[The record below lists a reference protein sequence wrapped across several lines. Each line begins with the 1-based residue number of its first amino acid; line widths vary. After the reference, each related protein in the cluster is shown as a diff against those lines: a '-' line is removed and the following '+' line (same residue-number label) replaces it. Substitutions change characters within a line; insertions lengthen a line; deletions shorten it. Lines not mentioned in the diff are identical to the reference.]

1 MGRGDGLKTYIFD
14 IDGTIANTDHRV
26 HHLEG
31 DKKDWKSWYA
41 KAQDD
46 IPYWEIVDLMRLA
59 HDAGIA
65 IVICTGR
72 DSGVRKETEEW
83 LSSHNLPYHQLYM
96 RKAGD
101 RRDDTI
107 VKFELL
113 EQMQQEGYDP
123 VLVFEDRD
131 RVVKMWRDAGLK
143 CLQVKPGEY

>member
-1 MGRGDGLKTYIFD
+1 MKTYIFD

-31 DKKDWKSWYA
+31 DKKDWDAWYA
-41 KAQDD
+41 KAQGDT
-46 IPYWEIVDLMRLA
+46 PYWEIVDLMHLA
-59 HDAGIA
+59 YGSGIK

-72 DSGVRKETEEW
+72 DEKCRKETEEW
-83 LSSHNLPYHQLYM
+83 LNKHDLLYHSLYM
-96 RKAGD
+96 RKKGD

-113 EQMQQEGYDP
+113 EQIQDDGYDP

-131 RVVKMWRDAGLK
+131 RVVQMWRDAGLK

>member
-1 MGRGDGLKTYIFD
+1 MKTYIFD

-41 KAQDD
+41 KAHNDT
-46 IPYWEIVDLMRLA
+46 PYWEIVDLMHLA
-59 HDAGIA
+59 WNAGIKV
-65 IVICTGR
+65 IICTGR
-72 DSGVRKETEEW
+72 DENCREETKEW
-83 LSSHNLPYHQLYM
+83 LDKHGLPYDQLYM
-96 RKAGD
+96 RKKGD

-113 EQMQQEGYDP
+113 EKMHEHGYDP

-131 RVVKMWRDAGLK
+131 RVVQMWRDAGLK

>member
-1 MGRGDGLKTYIFD
+1 MKTYIFD

-26 HHLEG
+26 HHLNERPKNWN
-31 DKKDWKSWYA
+31 DWYA
-41 KAQDD
+41 KSQDD
-46 IPYWEIVDLMRLA
+46 IPYWEIVDLMHLA
-59 HDAGIA
+59 YDAGIK

-72 DSGVRKETEEW
+72 DERVRENTEEW
-83 LSSHNLPYHQLYM
+83 LKKHELQYHKLYM
-96 RKAGD
+96 RPMDD

-113 EQMQQEGYDP
+113 DKILEDGFDP

-131 RVVKMWRDAGLK
+131 RVVQMWRDAGLK

>member
-1 MGRGDGLKTYIFD
+1 MKTYIFD

-31 DKKDWKSWYA
+31 DKKDWNSWYA
-41 KAQDD
+41 KAHDD
-46 IPYWEIVDLMRLA
+46 VPYWEIVELMHLA
-59 HDAGIA
+59 YYAGIK
-65 IVICTGR
+65 IIICTGR
-72 DSGVRKETEEW
+72 DESCRPQTELW
-83 LSSHNLPYHQLYM
+83 LKQHLLKYHSLYM

-113 EQMQQEGYDP
+113 ERIYEDGYEP

-131 RVVKMWRDAGLK
+131 RVVQMWRDAGLK